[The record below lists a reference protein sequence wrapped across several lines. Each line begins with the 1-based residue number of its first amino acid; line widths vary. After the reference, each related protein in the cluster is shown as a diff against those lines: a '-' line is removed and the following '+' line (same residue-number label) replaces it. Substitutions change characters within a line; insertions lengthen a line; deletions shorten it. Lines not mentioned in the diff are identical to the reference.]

1 MKTLLALLLL
11 FFSVNCARP
20 NYISDEEFK
29 PVQKPEEQTA
39 SSPEFPSLK
48 IRAQLSWSQPP
59 TSQGAQDFILDLEGN
74 VSEFDSVAIILWMPS
89 MGHGSAPVKI
99 ERISDHQYHVR
110 NVYFIMPGD
119 WEVRMVLKK
128 DKQPV
133 DQLYIP
139 LMIP

>member
-1 MKTLLALLLL
+1 MKIAIGLLML
-11 FFSVNCARP
+11 FFAVACARP
-20 NYISDEEFK
+20 NYISAEELNPQNK
-29 PVQKPEEQTA
+29 PQEDVI
-39 SSPEFPSLK
+39 SVPEFPVLK
-48 IRAQLSWSQPP
+48 IRASLKWSQAP

-74 VSEFDSVAIILWMPS
+74 VKEFETLTILLWMPS

-99 ERISDHQYHVR
+99 ERLSDYQYHVK

-119 WEVRMVLKK
+119 WEIRLLLKK
-128 DKQPV
+128 DKQLL